1 MDKILEDAKR
11 INYSQNIVELIESS
25 INKVTEIQ

>member
-1 MDKILEDAKR
+1 MDKILEDAKP